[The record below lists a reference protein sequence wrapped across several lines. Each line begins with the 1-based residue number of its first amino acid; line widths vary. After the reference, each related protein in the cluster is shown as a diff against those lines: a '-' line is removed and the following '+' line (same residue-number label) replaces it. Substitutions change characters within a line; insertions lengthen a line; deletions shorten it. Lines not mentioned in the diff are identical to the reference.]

1 MGKVKVIVFGASGQL
16 GGDLVRALNKKGE
29 DLGFEIEILALTKNQ
44 VDVRNKQKVK
54 DVIFSFKPDFVF
66 NATGWNDV
74 DGAEKPEN
82 VKDVFELNS
91 FCPLNMALLCG
102 EIGANFVNVSTDYVF
117 DGKKMS
123 PYEEG
128 DEPNPLSIYA
138 LSKLF
143 GEILVR
149 KYGKKFIIVRSGG
162 LYGINGSPV
171 SGRAYRNFPEKVIE
185 NLISGRKMKVVF
197 DRFSAP
203 TWTFDLAR
211 KILEIAFEGFCGLI
225 HIMQIGEISW
235 FDFACEVAKV
245 LKLNVNLIE
254 PVSESEFKTPAQRP
268 KYSVLKN
275 SALEKLGKNDML
287 EVKEALM
294 RYLKQRRLLT

>member
-1 MGKVKVIVFGASGQL
+1 MGRVKVIVFGASGQL
-16 GGDLVRALNKKGE
+16 GGDLVRVLDRVKGKMG
-29 DLGFEIEILALTKNQ
+29 LGIEILALTRNQ
-44 VDVRNKQKVK
+44 LDIRDKHKVK
-54 DVIFSFKPDFVF
+54 DIIFSFKPDFVF

-91 FCPLNMALLCG
+91 FCPLSIALLCD
-102 EIGANFVNVSTDYVF
+102 EVGANFVNVSTDYVF

-123 PYEEG
+123 PYEEN
-128 DEPNPLSIYA
+128 DEPNPLSVYA

-149 KYGKKFIIVRSGG
+149 KYSKKFIIVRSGG

-171 SGRAYRNFPEKVIE
+171 SGRAYSNFPEKVIE
-185 NLISGRKMKVVF
+185 NLLSGKKMKVVF

-211 KILEIAFEGFCGLI
+211 KISEIAFEGFCGLI
-225 HIMQIGEISW
+225 HIMQLGEISW
-235 FDFACEVAKV
+235 FDFACEIAKI
-245 LKLNVNLIE
+245 LKLDINLVE
-254 PVSESEFKTPAQRP
+254 PVPEAEFKTPAQRP

-275 SALEKLGKNDML
+275 SILEELGKNDML
-287 EVKEALM
+287 EVKEAL
-294 RYLKQRRLLT
+294 RQYLKQRGLLT